1 MKRIKE
7 YLVDRNLETT
17 KKILKEEM
25 KIINN
30 EIEKLTQNKDNIK
43 ERLNTIKKIDNNLEF
58 NKIQVVP
65 IKERGLLKLDIDD
78 INEVSC
84 IIKKLQQEYRILFYI
99 LGNNKI
105 GVTYNTEKILESNE
119 ISYTDAFYIVKND
132 KPYDMQLNKNNY
144 LYI

>member
-65 IKERGLLKLDIDD
+65 IKERGLLKLDIND

-84 IIKKLQQEYRILFYI
+84 IIKKLQQEYRGLF
-99 LGNNKI
+99 
-105 GVTYNTEKILESNE
+105 
-119 ISYTDAFYIVKND
+119 
-132 KPYDMQLNKNNY
+132 
-144 LYI
+144 

>member
-65 IKERGLLKLDIDD
+65 IK
-78 INEVSC
+78 
-84 IIKKLQQEYRILFYI
+84 
-99 LGNNKI
+99 
-105 GVTYNTEKILESNE
+105 
-119 ISYTDAFYIVKND
+119 
-132 KPYDMQLNKNNY
+132 
-144 LYI
+144 

>member
-43 ERLNTIKKIDNNLEF
+43 ERLNTIKK
-58 NKIQVVP
+58 
-65 IKERGLLKLDIDD
+65 
-78 INEVSC
+78 
-84 IIKKLQQEYRILFYI
+84 
-99 LGNNKI
+99 
-105 GVTYNTEKILESNE
+105 
-119 ISYTDAFYIVKND
+119 
-132 KPYDMQLNKNNY
+132 
-144 LYI
+144 